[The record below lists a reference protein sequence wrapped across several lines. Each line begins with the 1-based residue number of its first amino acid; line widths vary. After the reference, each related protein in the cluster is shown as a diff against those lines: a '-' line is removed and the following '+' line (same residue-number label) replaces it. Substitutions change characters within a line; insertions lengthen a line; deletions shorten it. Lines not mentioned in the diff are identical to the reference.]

1 MYASQWIDVYDEMHT
16 TLQWVDMYHEM
27 MYAQLIIVL
36 VSLCSDLRG
45 DGVDFIRLLTANVS
59 IEDLQRINTEIS
71 GKVTQVRRRRAHIIY
86 C

>member
-1 MYASQWIDVYDEMHT
+1 MHR
-16 TLQWVDMYHEM
+16 LMRVIDMYHEM
-27 MYAQLIIVL
+27 MYAQLITVL